1 LSATRN
7 AARISWMHVIST
19 ELLGELLDQLEQPN
33 LRENVSASPSPH
45 FRETLTQADKA
56 ILLELIRR

>member
-1 LSATRN
+1 
-7 AARISWMHVIST
+7 MHVIST